1 MARAKRNQR
10 GAAII
15 TAMLVVA
22 LAATVVSAMY
32 WREHVAVRSIE
43 NRLALA
49 QTRWI
54 ERAVLDWA
62 RVILWNDART
72 SGEVDHFGETWAV
85 PVADTRLDETVTAG
99 AKMVDPSRSA
109 MLAGQIIDAQARLN
123 LNSLVASNGTPVQ
136 PQIEALRKLLS
147 LLGQPES
154 LADAVLERVIKANPP
169 RTGPEAPAPSAL
181 PLTRLAD
188 LLELPGIDVDAL
200 RAIEPFVVVL
210 PANTR
215 INVHTAP
222 AEVVAAAID
231 GLELSAARRFVAQR
245 EGRIFTNLNDAKALL
260 EDSLVLDPQLLHVGS
275 QFFLVR
281 GMVRYDRVESQTETL
296 LLREGGGRVSVIWQH
311 RY

>member
-1 MARAKRNQR
+1 MRRRRQQ

-15 TAMLVVA
+15 SAMLVVA

-62 RVILWNDART
+62 RVILANDAR

-99 AKMVDPSRSA
+99 AKIADPSRSA
-109 MLAGQIIDAQARLN
+109 MLAGQMIDAQARLN
-123 LNSLVASNGTPVQ
+123 LNSLVAANGAPVQ
-136 PQIEALRKLLS
+136 PQIDALRKLLT

-154 LADAVLERVIKANPP
+154 FADTVLARVRKANPP
-169 RTGPEAPAPSAL
+169 RSGPEAAAPTAL

-188 LLELPGIDVDAL
+188 LLELPGIDAEAL

-215 INVHTAP
+215 INVNTAP
-222 AEVVAAAID
+222 AEVLAAAIAD
-231 GLELSAARRFVAQR
+231 LELSAARRFVARR
-245 EGRIFTNLNDAKALL
+245 EGVATGFRTLDEAKREL
-260 EDSLVLDPQLLHVGS
+260 DGTPVLDPQLLHVGS

-296 LLREGGGRVSVIWQH
+296 LQREGGRVSVIWQH